1 MSATAPY
8 YSIPFSVKADF
19 LYSHDSLLTL
29 SIRGGVASCAEL
41 RRDGGVSRAIEAL
54 VKALPFGMVNES
66 HEAGALILCTRK

>member
-41 RRDGGVSRAIEAL
+41 RRDGGVFPR
-54 VKALPFGMVNES
+54 
-66 HEAGALILCTRK
+66 HQGACKGAPVWDGQ